1 MADMHITRELLE
13 AIARGEI
20 PVRVLEDTILEHLRT
35 VCPYC
40 RRELEEFAREQE
52 ARRKGKK
59 PGTSVE
65 VLSTVLDRHLKD
77 LQQGLDRARRDVAQL
92 LTQPRDERTARIK
105 RSRTR
110 YRGPQVAWILLE
122 ESRKVVTTSPEEAEH
137 LAEIA
142 RLVIQYSPSWLGCM
156 DLLALSAA
164 VLANACRAAGKLAEA
179 ESHFKYA
186 RSVITH
192 EGVTDTE
199 IIGRIDHLEGSL
211 RMEQQ
216 DFKIAEKLL
225 SRAALLFSIV
235 GEIVERSRALIK
247 LGGMY
252 FLQGELIQAI
262 ETTRAGLRDL
272 PSGERFLY
280 LCGRYNLARFLTESG
295 QCQEAE
301 EILQEDEALHRK
313 LPEPWTQPAS

>member
-1 MADMHITRELLE
+1 MAGMHITRELLE
-13 AIARGEI
+13 AIAHAQEGERRG
-20 PVRVLEDTILEHLRT
+20 R
-35 VCPYC
+35 
-40 RRELEEFAREQE
+40 
-52 ARRKGKK
+52 K

-77 LQQGLDRARRDVAQL
+77 FQQGLDRARRDVAQL
-92 LTQPRDERTARIK
+92 LTLPRDERIARIK

-110 YRGPQVAWILLE
+110 YQGPQAAWILLE
-122 ESRKVVTTSPEEAEH
+122 ESRKAVTTSPEEAEH

-142 RLVIQYSPSWLGCM
+142 RLVVQCSPGWVGCM
-156 DLLALSAA
+156 GLLALSAA

-199 IIGRIDHLEGSL
+199 ILGRIDHLEGLL
-211 RMEQQ
+211 RMEQH
-216 DFKIAEKLL
+216 DFKVAEKLL
-225 SRAALLFSIV
+225 SRAVLLFSVV
-235 GEIVERSRALIK
+235 GEIVERSRSLIT

-252 FLQGELIQAI
+252 FLQGELNQAI

-272 PSGERFLY
+272 PSGEEFLY

-295 QCQEAE
+295 RYQEAE
-301 EILQEDEALHRK
+301 EILQEDEELQRK
-313 LPEPWTQPAS
+313 LPEPWTLPLPRFAQSTS